1 MDTKALRQLTYGL
14 YLVTARDAD
23 GRAMGCVVNTGMQL
37 TSRPYRVTVA
47 VNKEN
52 ATRGAIER
60 SGRFALTCLTQ
71 DATMDLIGTFG
82 FRSSADTDKFAAFEI
97 AETPAGVPYVRTAA
111 SSVIGCKV
119 VAALEV
125 GTHVLFVS
133 EVEDAEVFATDA
145 EPMTYAYYH
154 TVLKGTTPPKA
165 SAFIADEPAG
175 QGSAPAAAPAAVP
188 AAAAAPAAPAPAAA
202 PAQHHFRCLLCGYIV
217 ETCDDE
223 LPEGFRCPMCGA
235 GREMFKKVD

>member
-14 YLVTARDAD
+14 YLATARDTD
-23 GRAMGCVVNTGMQL
+23 GRAVGCTVNTGMQL
-37 TSRPYRVTVA
+37 TSGPYRVMVA

-60 SGRFALTCLTQ
+60 SGRFALTCLTK

-82 FRSSADTDKFAAFEI
+82 FRSSADTDKFAAFET
-97 AETPAGVPYVRTAA
+97 AETPSGVPYVRTAA
-111 SSVIGCKV
+111 SSVVGCKV
-119 VAALEV
+119 AAALEV
-125 GTHVLFVS
+125 GTHVLFVG

-145 EPMTYAYYH
+145 EPLTYAYYH

-175 QGSAPAAAPAAVP
+175 PAAVP
-188 AAAAAPAAPAPAAA
+188 AVEAPSDAPATPV
-202 PAQHHFRCLLCGYIV
+202 QMHRFRCLLCGHVV
-217 ETCDDE
+217 ETCDEE
-223 LPEGFRCPMCGA
+223 LPEGFRCPLCGA
-235 GREMFKKVD
+235 GREMFVQVD

>member
-14 YLVTARDAD
+14 YLVTARDTD

-37 TSRPYRVTVA
+37 TSNPYRVTVA

-82 FRSSADTDKFAAFEI
+82 FHTSAELDKFAGFE
-97 AETPAGVPYVRTAA
+97 AGETASGVPFVKTAA

-125 GTHVLFVS
+125 GTHVLFVG
-133 EVEDAEVFATDA
+133 EIEDAEVLDGAA
-145 EPMTYAYYH
+145 EPLTYAYYH
-154 TVLKGTTPPKA
+154 KVLKGTTPPKA
-165 SAFIADEPAG
+165 SAFIADDP
-175 QGSAPAAAPAAVP
+175 
-188 AAAAAPAAPAPAAA
+188 APAPAPAPGDAA
-202 PAQHHFRCLLCGYIV
+202 PTPAGGAEPGAAAGPIAMHHFRCLLCGYVV
-217 ETCDDE
+217 ETCDEE

-235 GREMFKKVD
+235 GREMFKKID